1 MLTISGGDVWRC
13 ELPDDELPAD
23 PRARAAI
30 LKDFEGKWGDR
41 RQELVFIGQKMR
53 EGGRERIQAVMDACL
68 LDDEEFRAWERVM
81 EEAQDKDGGYDAE
94 EAEEKL
100 AELFEDGFEDWIS
113 VDAHEGHDHGG
124 AGDHYGHHH

>member
-13 ELPDDELPAD
+13 ELPEDELPGD

-53 EGGRERIQAVMDACL
+53 EGGRERIQATMDACL

-81 EEAQDKDGGYDAE
+81 EEAEDDDGGYDAD

-100 AELFEDGFEDWIS
+100 VELFEDGFEDWIS
-113 VDAHEGHDHGG
+113 VDAHHDHDHGG
-124 AGDHYGHHH
+124 AGDHHGHRH